1 MRLNF
6 FKTNI
11 YLLTSLLIITT
22 NVNQKRYF
30 WYDLYE
36 GLSRGSIRILLDL
49 CRMHLLFMIIF
60 ILLTISYVAYL
71 NKIFCSGLNML
82 DKSEAVTG
90 GILEKKLFLKIS
102 QCSQEIT
109 FTGVSV

>member
-1 MRLNF
+1 M
-6 FKTNI
+6 
-11 YLLTSLLIITT
+11 S
-22 NVNQKRYF
+22 NVLAVH
-30 WYDLYE
+30 DH
-36 GLSRGSIRILLDL
+36 IH
-49 CRMHLLFMIIF
+49 M
-60 ILLTISYVAYL
+60 SYVGYL

>member
-1 MRLNF
+1 
-6 FKTNI
+6 
-11 YLLTSLLIITT
+11 
-22 NVNQKRYF
+22 
-30 WYDLYE
+30 
-36 GLSRGSIRILLDL
+36 
-49 CRMHLLFMIIF
+49 
-60 ILLTISYVAYL
+60 
-71 NKIFCSGLNML
+71 ML

>member
-36 GLSRGSIRILLDL
+36 VLSRGSIRILLDL
-49 CRMHLLFMIIF
+49 CQMSNDLCHIHM
-60 ILLTISYVAYL
+60 SYVGYL

-82 DKSEAVTG
+82 DKSEAVTC